1 MAQQTESTQYVIAP
15 EAPKSLAV
23 AGTDRR
29 FPVARIFCVGRNYA
43 DHAIEMGHDPD
54 REEPFFFM
62 KPTSSLVTDGRF
74 PYPSMTADVHHEV
87 EMVVAIGKGGR
98 DIAVA
103 DALDHIYGYG
113 VGLDMTRRDLQAVA
127 KKQGRPWETAKAFD
141 ASAPCSSLV
150 AASAIGHPD
159 KGAVTLAV
167 DGDIR
172 QQGNL
177 DQMIWKTPEIISY
190 LSGLFELLPGD
201 LIMTGTPAGVAAV
214 SRGQR
219 MEATIE
225 GIGSLTVDVI

>member
-1 MAQQTESTQYVIAP
+1 MAYVVTPPATVGVP
-15 EAPKSLAV
+15 V
-23 AGTDRR
+23 HGTGDL
-29 FPVARIFCVGRNYA
+29 FPVRRIFCVGRNYA

-62 KPTSSLVTDGRF
+62 KPTSALVTDGRF
-74 PYPSMTADVHHEV
+74 PNPSMTSDVHHEV

-141 ASAPCSSLV
+141 ASAPCSPLV

-214 SRGQR
+214 SPGQR
-219 MEATIE
+219 MEATIA
-225 GIGSLTVDVI
+225 GIGTLDVEVI

>member
-1 MAQQTESTQYVIAP
+1 MAEQTESTQYVIAP
-15 EAPKSLAV
+15 EAQKSLAV
-23 AGTDRR
+23 AGTNRR
-29 FPVARIFCVGRNYA
+29 FPVGRIFCVGRNYA

-74 PYPSMTADVHHEV
+74 PYPSMTVDVHHEV

-103 DALDHIYGYG
+103 DALDHVYGYG

-141 ASAPCSSLV
+141 ASAPCSPLV
-150 AASAIGHPD
+150 AANTVGHPD

-219 MEATIE
+219 MEAAID
-225 GIGSLTVDVI
+225 GIGTLDVEVI